1 MIFRYCFLWWIDDSF
16 LDNMYLLRD
25 CQREKDSCCFSAVLG
40 RLKNVQ
46 KFWCLEKKEALAGFP
61 LGRFSFFCRKSN
73 HTFDKTN
80 LPWRFCSNPCFC
92 YESQLSRVVAERRR
106 GRIFLETLLIPFQ
119 RLPKCISI
127 MPLRLHVGKKKD
139 FDSSSIASSSM
150 AAEDQRGPKAHQQQ
164 VELFSKLDTKMH
176 ILLCCSRTT
185 SIRNVHLM
193 L

>member
-1 MIFRYCFLWWIDDSF
+1 MKV
-16 LDNMYLLRD
+16 LL
-25 CQREKDSCCFSAVLG
+25 CWAE
-40 RLKNVQ
+40 
-46 KFWCLEKKEALAGFP
+46 
-61 LGRFSFFCRKSN
+61 
-73 HTFDKTN
+73 
-80 LPWRFCSNPCFC
+80 SNPCFC

-193 L
+193 LLSNCLLFKWQDRRIMRMKQLKYICLKTRTNDVPLGNILTTRA

>member
-1 MIFRYCFLWWIDDSF
+1 MKV
-16 LDNMYLLRD
+16 LL
-25 CQREKDSCCFSAVLG
+25 CSTE
-40 RLKNVQ
+40 
-46 KFWCLEKKEALAGFP
+46 
-61 LGRFSFFCRKSN
+61 
-73 HTFDKTN
+73 
-80 LPWRFCSNPCFC
+80 SNPCFC

-193 L
+193 LLSNCLLFKWQDRRIMRIKPKVHLPKNENKRRSPW